1 MVILHRIFLSIDE
14 RRTITLLPLICMQQP
29 GLFRQNRSKTKHF
42 HCSSKLFS
50 EIQFC
55 CCWFLLLF
63 PIFVFPVE
71 LNRCFNLNP
80 SANRSNIIGQQLPN
94 HCWILHVASV
104 YHVACCCVLLGV
116 VAQSLKPVKLLATC
130 KRTQQLPTMLHPPAR
145 GF

>member
-1 MVILHRIFLSIDE
+1 MDAE
-14 RRTITLLPLICMQQP
+14 P

-42 HCSSKLFS
+42 HCSAKLFS
-50 EIQFC
+50 EIQFCC

-71 LNRCFNLNP
+71 LNRCFNLKP
-80 SANRSNIIGQQLPN
+80 SANRSNIIGHQLPK
-94 HCWILHVASV
+94 HCWILRVASV

-130 KRTQQLPTMLHPPAR
+130 KRTQQLPTMLYPFAR